1 MLKTLDYGTIK
12 IVECNVIRLP
22 YDILVD
28 TVMDSEGNYY
38 DIYALAEDGSL
49 VAVLDETLE
58 DE

>member
-1 MLKTLDYGTIK
+1 MLRTLDYGELVV
-12 IVECNVIRLP
+12 VECSVIRKP

-28 TVMDSEGNYY
+28 TIMDSDGQYY

-58 DE
+58 D